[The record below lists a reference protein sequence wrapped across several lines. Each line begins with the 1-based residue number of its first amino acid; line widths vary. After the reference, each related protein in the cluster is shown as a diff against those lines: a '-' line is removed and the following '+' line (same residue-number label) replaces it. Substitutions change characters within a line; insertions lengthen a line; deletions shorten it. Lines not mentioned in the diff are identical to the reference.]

1 MTRGLLHV
9 RGAGRRADAAAM
21 VTGRAG
27 VLASAAGRRARIS
40 RSRGVSDRA
49 FGPLCTGEREGGC
62 PVSGFRD
69 YQSVIQQASVRRGDA
84 ARRVPLDPEQV
95 RALFGRMVRQAWT
108 PAEIDSL
115 DRAACSA
122 ML

>member
-1 MTRGLLHV
+1 M
-9 RGAGRRADAAAM
+9 
-21 VTGRAG
+21 
-27 VLASAAGRRARIS
+27 
-40 RSRGVSDRA
+40 
-49 FGPLCTGEREGGC
+49 
-62 PVSGFRD
+62 SGFRD